1 MKYRTQLRA
10 WLPLIIIVLIFVGL
24 GVLYS
29 ITTPIWEAPDETGH
43 FGNVWYIA
51 THKELPKPGTF
62 YTWHQSPLYH
72 LVAAVVVSGVEMSE
86 PSQWLRPNP
95 NSPTVNAGGE
105 PNISLHSVRELAPYR
120 DVPLAVRLARW
131 VTLFFGVVT
140 VVTTYVLA
148 KRLFPNQYRWIAL
161 GAAGLVAFNPQFIFM
176 STAVQNDAPLAA
188 GFALTMLPAL
198 SVVQGDYRTRQF
210 LWLGGLTGLTILFK
224 QSGIVLVGVAGLVV
238 VWAAWQTQRWRNLFR
253 WGGWTALA
261 FLVMAGP
268 MYLRN
273 TVQYGDPFAYRVYKS
288 LHPPVSPLS
297 LAEIT
302 PEMLQTA
309 TISLHQSFWGRFGWV
324 SLSLPDAIYDILW
337 VIYPLALIGLALW
350 FWRGRTRWAAP
361 KGGLPAIMLLLVGM
375 AAVWA
380 FVIRYMMLF
389 GAFGVQGRY
398 LFQLISAQSVLV
410 SLGLYSL
417 LPGHWRALPVLAT
430 LLGLLAL
437 AVWVPFQVISPAY
450 TYLGDSPEV
459 LETVRFKRNEVFG
472 EAIRLDGYNTQL
484 NLQTGQME
492 VTLYWE
498 VLETPVDDYTVFVHL
513 LDDAG
518 HRHSQSDKRPLDG
531 AFTTSLWRAGDL
543 LHTQHHLAVPELCLQ
558 SACYLAVGF
567 YEVESLERL
576 AVTAGQATGNAVLLT
591 DFAQ

>member
-1 MKYRTQLRA
+1 MKYRTQPQE
-10 WLPLIIIVLIFVGL
+10 WWPLGLIVLIFVSL

-29 ITTPIWEAPDETGH
+29 VTTPIWESPDETGH

-51 THKELPKPGTF
+51 THQELPKPGTF

-72 LVAAVVVSGVEMSE
+72 IIAAAVVSGVEMSE
-86 PSQWLRPNP
+86 PGQWLRPNP
-95 NSPTVNAGGE
+95 NSPTRSGGE

-120 DVPLAVRLARW
+120 DIPLAVRLARW
-131 VTLFFGVVT
+131 VGLFFGGVT
-140 VVTTYVLA
+140 VVATYILA
-148 KRLFPNQYRWIAL
+148 KRLFPDHYRWIAL

-198 SVVQGDYRTRQF
+198 SIVQGDHRARQF

-238 VWAAWQTQRWRNLFR
+238 VWAAWQGRRWRSLFR

-261 FLVMAGP
+261 CLLVGGP

-273 TVQYGDPFAYRVYKS
+273 TVLYGDPFAYRIYKS
-288 LHPPVSPLS
+288 LHPPVEPLS
-297 LAEIT
+297 LGEIT
-302 PEMLQTA
+302 PEMLRTA
-309 TISLHQSFWGRFGWV
+309 TVSMHQSFWGRFGWV
-324 SLSLPDAIYDILW
+324 SVNLPEAIYHLLW
-337 VIYPLALIGLALW
+337 VIYPLALAGLAVW
-350 FWRGRTRWAAP
+350 FWRGRKRWAVP
-361 KGGLPAIMLLLVGM
+361 NGGLPAILLLLVGI

-398 LFQLISAQSVLV
+398 LFQMISAQSVLV

-417 LPGHWRALPVLAT
+417 LPGRGRALPILAT

-437 AVWVPFQVISPAY
+437 AVWAPFQVIAPAY
-450 TYLGDSPEV
+450 TYLGDSPDV
-459 LETVRFKRNEVFG
+459 LETVQVKRGEVFG
-472 EAIRLDGYNTQL
+472 EAIQLAGYNAHL
-484 NLQTGQME
+484 DRQTGRME
-492 VTLYWE
+492 VTLYWQ
-498 VLETPVDDYTVFVHL
+498 VLETPADDYTIFVHL
-513 LDDAG
+513 LDETG
-518 HRHSQSDKRPLDG
+518 QRHSQADKRPLDG
-531 AFTTSLWRAGDL
+531 AFPTNLWRTGDL
-543 LHTQHHLAVPELCLQ
+543 LRTRHRLAAPEQCRQ

-576 AVTAGQATGNAVLLT
+576 AVTRGQATFNAVLLT
-591 DFAQ
+591 DFAR